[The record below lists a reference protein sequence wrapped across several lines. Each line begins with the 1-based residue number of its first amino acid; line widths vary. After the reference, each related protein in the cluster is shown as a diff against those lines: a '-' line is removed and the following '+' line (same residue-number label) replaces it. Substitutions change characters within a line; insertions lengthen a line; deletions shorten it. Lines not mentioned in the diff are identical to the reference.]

1 MSQAKELT
9 KQEKVASVPG
19 LLEKIAR
26 CQPRI
31 VCFIGLDMSTIVRN
45 RAVGGTGPQKP
56 GLMEFKLTY
65 PEPQAGVKETLFWAV
80 PSTSGL
86 VAGYSQD
93 KLTGYFEQVKKL
105 LDDVKQGSADTAH
118 FTVVQLPLPPL
129 D

>member
-1 MSQAKELT
+1 MSQAKELS
-9 KQEKVASVPG
+9 KQEKIASVPG

-56 GLMEFKLTY
+56 GLMEFKLIY
-65 PEPQAGVKETLFWAV
+65 PESQAGVKETLFWAV

-86 VAGYSQD
+86 VAGYSVCLHI
-93 KLTGYFEQVKKL
+93 LTLEHVLTPSWSLARRPHWL
-105 LDDVKQGSADTAH
+105 LQAGKGAVG
-118 FTVVQLPLPPL
+118 
-129 D
+129 